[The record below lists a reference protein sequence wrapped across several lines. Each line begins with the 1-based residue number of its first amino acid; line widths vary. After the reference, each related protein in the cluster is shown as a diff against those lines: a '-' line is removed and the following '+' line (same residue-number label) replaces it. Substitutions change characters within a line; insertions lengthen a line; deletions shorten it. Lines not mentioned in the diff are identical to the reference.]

1 MRNPMKN
8 SSFCKHFAHMQAV
21 SAPDLLTI
29 RLKNLQYYFGVFQ
42 QETPKMR
49 HGGRIPYL
57 YHFSKGRTH
66 GTAVQRS
73 YGRKEYEKGHH
84 TGRGKG
90 CRGFAVHGVPCAQ
103 QQWLRGRRRPPP
115 RGRSH
120 GSAALFAQR
129 YCSVSFQKP
138 FAHDRRDRAA
148 DLCTVF
154 QPDVLHCRPHY
165 GAVRLPSSAM

>member
-1 MRNPMKN
+1 
-8 SSFCKHFAHMQAV
+8 
-21 SAPDLLTI
+21 
-29 RLKNLQYYFGVFQ
+29 
-42 QETPKMR
+42 MR

-90 CRGFAVHGVPCAQ
+90 CRSFAEGVRIRGGHGVPCAQ

-138 FAHDRRDRAA
+138 FSHDRRDRAA

-165 GAVRLPSSAM
+165 GAVRLPPSAV